1 MTARSAD
8 NRSTTAGRTGV
19 RRADTGPADDR
30 ALIDRGDGRLRF
42 VIVDCA
48 IYRDGQRAEGAGDFS
63 AALDT
68 ARADSGA
75 FVWIGLHEP
84 TEDEFDRVSQEF
96 KLHPL
101 AVEDALKAHQRPKL
115 EVYDDSLFMV
125 LKPVT
130 YEPKSDE
137 VSSGELMIF
146 LGDSFVVTVR
156 HGEGAPLDEVRD
168 RLERNPD
175 LLRHGPTTVL
185 HSITDATVDHYLDVA
200 TELQTDLEELE
211 TEVFSPTDGGSRDIA
226 SRIYTFKRQIL
237 EFRRATGPLAPPLS
251 RLSGNGQFAPAVPF
265 VDDSAQPF
273 FRDVSDHLTRV
284 NESVEGLDR
293 LVSDILSA
301 HLAQMSVRQNDD
313 MRKISAWAA
322 MAAVPTM
329 IAGIY
334 GMNFEHMPEL
344 RWTWSYPAA
353 VAVMVVLEVLLHRLF
368 KRRGWL

>member
-1 MTARSAD
+1 MRS
-8 NRSTTAGRTGV
+8 
-19 RRADTGPADDR
+19 
-30 ALIDRGDGRLRF
+30 

-48 IYRDGQRAEGAGDFS
+48 IYRDGHRTEGPQDFS
-63 AALDT
+63 DALDE
-68 ARADSGA
+68 ARAAGG

-84 TEDEFDRVSQEF
+84 TEKEFDHVTQEF
-96 KLHPL
+96 ALHPL

-115 EVYDDSLFMV
+115 EVYDDSLFLV
-125 LKPVT
+125 LKPVV
-130 YEPKSDE
+130 YEPESDT
-137 VSSGELMIF
+137 VSSGEVMVF

-156 HGEGAPLDEVRD
+156 HGEGSPLAAVRR
-168 RLERNPD
+168 RLEQEPEM
-175 LLRHGPTTVL
+175 LAKGPTSVL
-185 HSITDATVDHYLDVA
+185 YAIADATVDHYLDVA

-211 TEVFSPTDGGSRDIA
+211 AEVFSPDGGGSRHTA

-237 EFRRATGPLAPPLS
+237 EFRRATGPLAPPVS
-251 RLSGNGQFAPAVPF
+251 RLAGTGAFGSGLPF
-265 VDDSAQPF
+265 VNDKARPF
-273 FRDVSDHLTRV
+273 FRDVGDHLTRV

-334 GMNFEHMPEL
+334 GMNFDHMPEL
-344 RWTWSYPAA
+344 RWTWSYPAVIVLMA
-353 VAVMVVLEVLLHRLF
+353 ALEVSLYRLF